1 MVLILMS
8 ANCEE
13 FKKQGKQRVNR
24 LIDGLDWYLG

>member
-24 LIDGLDWYLG
+24 